1 MQEGNI
7 TEAGEEEVTRA
18 LRAGLE
24 RVRAGARRATC
35 ASPAA
40 PNARTAYFRVLQPT
54 FLRIKQRADDILAMN
69 QDAMVRKSDQVADRA
84 HLLEQLVT
92 AAVVLASILGLL
104 AATWLIARVLRPL
117 RVVSAAVRRFGEGDL
132 KARADV
138 RGDDE
143 IAAVAAEFNRMAER
157 LERYRA
163 SSLGE
168 LLQAQQAAQAA
179 IDGLADPVLLLDAHG
194 QAAGRERRR
203 VVDARR
209 STRSARAP
217 IRSRASIP
225 GVRALVDRLRGA
237 RAGGQGRRTSR
248 RGSRRRC
255 ASRRRPK
262 ASGCCFRAA
271 TPIYGEDGTVA
282 GAAIVLQDITRL
294 FRFDELKNDLVAT
307 VAHEFRTPL
316 TSLRMA
322 LHLCTEEAVGPLTP
336 KQADLLF
343 AARED
348 CERLQV
354 IVDELLNLSRIE
366 SGTIELHRRR
376 TDPAALVDM
385 ADRAASRRGRAGA
398 GRRSAP
404 RCCPGCRRCSSIP
417 TACSWCSRT
426 C

>member
-1 MQEGNI
+1 M
-7 TEAGEEEVTRA
+7 
-18 LRAGLE
+18 
-24 RVRAGARRATC
+24 
-35 ASPAA
+35 P
-40 PNARTAYFRVLQPT
+40 
-54 FLRIKQRADDILAMN
+54 
-69 QDAMVRKSDQVADRA
+69 DRA
-84 HLLEQLVT
+84 HLLEQIVT
-92 AAVVLASILGLL
+92 AAVVLASILGPARRHL
-104 AATWLIARVLRPL
+104 ADRARAAAAAASSR
-117 RVVSAAVRRFGEGDL
+117 AAVRRFGEGDL

-138 RGDDE
+138 SGSDE
-143 IAAVAAEFNRMAER
+143 IAAVAAEFNSMAER

-168 LLQAQQAAQAA
+168 LLAGAAGGPGGDRRPAGSGAA
-179 IDGLADPVLLLDAHG
+179 ARRARASCRARTRPRRRCWRINTERARADPF
-194 QAAGRERRR
+194 AG
-203 VVDARR
+203 VD
-209 STRSARAP
+209 
-217 IRSRASIP
+217 P
-225 GVRALVDRLRGA
+225 GVRALVDRLRAHVLAGKGA
-237 RAGGQGRRTSR
+237 YVPKGFEEAVRVPS
-248 RGSRRRC
+248 
-255 ASRRRPK
+255 RPK
-262 ASGCCFRAA
+262 ASACCCRAPRRSTA
-271 TPIYGEDGTVA
+271 RTATVA
-282 GAAIVLQDITRL
+282 GAAIVLQDVTRL

-376 TDPAALVDM
+376 TDPE
-385 ADRAASRRGRAGA
+385 RAGRHRRSNRIAPRRAGA

-404 RCCPGCRRCSSIP
+404 RCCPACRRCSSIP
-417 TACSWCSRT
+417 IACSWCSRT